1 MEFLA
6 VVQVRDDKC
15 LNEGNVSEDGKKKT
29 NTRHIGGVGNIAY
42 SDWLVEEEGGKERF
56 WSVSQVLIT

>member
-1 MEFLA
+1 MAFLA

-15 LNEGNVSEDGKKKT
+15 LNEGNVSEDGKKT

-42 SDWLVEEEGGKERF
+42 SDWLVEEEGGILVCFPGLDNMK
-56 WSVSQVLIT
+56 